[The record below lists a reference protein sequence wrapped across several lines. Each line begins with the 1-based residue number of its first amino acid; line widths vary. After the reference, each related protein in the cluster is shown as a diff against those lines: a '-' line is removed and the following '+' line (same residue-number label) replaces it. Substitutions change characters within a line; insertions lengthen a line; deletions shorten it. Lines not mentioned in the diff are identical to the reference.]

1 MIFADATPPDPNA
14 FLQFWLIIGFLA
26 SIFSNIVVAVVV
38 LIGRKQ
44 KREVSFTFDAA
55 SKEEFV
61 KHVEDNDKQ
70 RGLLH
75 KRIDDVIDDYNAKFQ
90 SLPNEIVALL
100 KNTGAIRPRQS

>member
-1 MIFADATPPDPNA
+1 MMLAETTTPDPKA
-14 FLQFWLIIGFLA
+14 FFQFWLIIGFLA
-26 SIFSNIVVAVVV
+26 SIFSNLVVAAVV
-38 LIGRKQ
+38 LMGRKQ

-55 SKEEFV
+55 SKEEFL
-61 KHVEDNDKQ
+61 KHVADNDNQ

-100 KNTGAIRPRQS
+100 KNTGAIRR